1 MKFTASEIAEQVG
14 GEVVGD
20 GGIELAGFAQADAA
34 KPGDLTFAE
43 NEKYFRL
50 AEESP
55 ASAILAPEE
64 FASETKTVIRVKNA
78 RIAFARVLPL
88 LFPEKEFAP
97 GIHPSAVIADSAQV
111 AGTAHIGPNCV
122 IGESAAIGE
131 QTVLE
136 ANCTVGD
143 HSVLG
148 QARLPCFWLGTSF
161 VEGYCFARCRQVDFP
176 AVARDL
182 QLSLDLNIMVKEP
195 ALGL

>member
-1 MKFTASEIAEQVG
+1 MKFTASEIAEQIG

-97 GIHPSAVIADSAQV
+97 GIEAGSYAEQMPVATRVVKLVHSRRALSMAVLLHDIAK
-111 AGTAHIGPNCV
+111 GRG
-122 IGESAAIGE
+122 
-131 QTVLE
+131 
-136 ANCTVGD
+136 GD

-148 QARLPCFWLGTSF
+148 QAVRL
-161 VEGYCFARCRQVDFP
+161 
-176 AVARDL
+176 
-182 QLSLDLNIMVKEP
+182 
-195 ALGL
+195 

>member
-20 GGIELAGFAQADAA
+20 GGIEIAGFAQADAA

-43 NEKYFRL
+43 NDKYFRL

-55 ASAILAPEE
+55 ASAILAPEK

-88 LFPEKEFAP
+88 LFPEKEFSP

-122 IGESAAIGE
+122 IGESATIGDHS
-131 QTVLE
+131 VLE

-148 QARLPCFWLGTSF
+148 HSGSSPQNPASR
-161 VEGYCFARCRQVDFP
+161 RCRDRERR
-176 AVARDL
+176 RDRG
-182 QLSLDLNIMVKEP
+182 QLHY
-195 ALGL
+195 